1 MKDPNQRLHGQEQV
15 VNVACEGFPKVQST
29 LVTPDLVTL
38 DAMADSPTASSPMAD
53 RTEVSRVVIPLLP
66 YNITDTSRRF
76 PFPFPFDLL
85 QS

>member
-29 LVTPDLVTL
+29 LVTP